1 MINLLAVSYNNIGPF
16 KDKFLTIFFDQGKYL
31 IKAPIGAGKSFLFF
45 DGPIYGLYKYS
56 SRSMLNTQCKSWF
69 IKLLFEVEGQT
80 YLIVRNLSKAKT
92 KESCASTVYQV
103 HQVESPSSQS
113 RRPYRPDD
121 LTTLQT
127 DIDIQTEL
135 GKNPDIHIEEITFK
149 NETDLQQTLQNILPP
164 REVFLNTVFLMQ
176 DSDNIFELQPA
187 DRLTVLKNVFNLIWI
202 DEAKDKIAERKKE
215 IWYKLKATADTSK
228 YDEKLKRLLADYMS
242 GYKRLNEVC
251 HSERNEEYG
260 LAYPSLRSGWQA
272 QIFFEELENI
282 YEKVNIAE
290 FSADDFPVK
299 MHEDIDAKVDKNKSD
314 YQKINHQLL
323 TLVESHKVESHK
335 VEGYQKEIKQLTV
348 NSEQLTVKVLQI
360 DPTKITKLKDEKKSL
375 LKQQD
380 TLEKEVK
387 HELIKKFYAE
397 HKNLFEDF
405 KVNSDVIANAYLFVQ
420 HLKNTGKILNEEVKN
435 IQLQIAHHNDTLKNH
450 EEQLKVMNT
459 KIKLFEQDVD
469 QQAAYDC
476 SKIGTNCPFIK
487 VINKK
492 TFEQLDKQKE
502 LLQKEKD
509 VLEAKIKNLE
519 ETLHATSQQK
529 VLKEILWDIEDIK
542 LVLHD
547 IDWKDIEK
555 VYDEVQEIQAKEKS
569 IDTQITNLE
578 GETKKLEEYKLE
590 IEKNKVQIENIE
602 KSIQEAESE
611 KLKAESEKAKIEEQV
626 KGIDYA
632 WILEL
637 EKLNT
642 KMKESLRD
650 ITSLVHEFKDVQM
663 QVKQLQQEEEI
674 VSNLYNIFSK
684 ELLLLVLQDHLPVL
698 SDIINSYL
706 AQVVEYQI
714 NFSLNKTSTDKL
726 ELLAQIFDEKG
737 ERDVKS
743 LSGGQRVI
751 LKIVWMLAISSYIHS
766 PVLFIDETINNL
778 DADTVAKV
786 SDMLEDFV
794 KSKSMKL
801 YAVTHNQQIQDMKFW
816 DKVIELEKNG

>member
-16 KDKFLTIFFDQGKYL
+16 KDTFLTIFFDQGKYL

-92 KESCASTVYQV
+92 KESCA
-103 HQVESPSSQS
+103 
-113 RRPYRPDD
+113 
-121 LTTLQT
+121 TLLYNVDGTNYKGKAAGIVSWDIEQT
-127 DIDIQTEL
+127 LKAQDVKL
-135 GKNPDIHIEEITFK
+135 EEVTFK

-187 DRLTVLKNVFNLIWI
+187 DRLTVLKNVFNLIGI

-228 YDEKLKRLLADYMS
+228 YDEKLKRLLADYMW
-242 GYKRLNEVC
+242 GYKKLNDT
-251 HSERNEEYG
+251 EYT
-260 LAYPSLRSGWQA
+260 A
-272 QIFFEELENI
+272 FFDELGNI
-282 YEKVNIAE
+282 YEKLNISE

-299 MHEDIDAKVDKNKSD
+299 MHEDIDVKVEKNKSD
-314 YQKINHQLL
+314 YQKINHQLI
-323 TLVESHKVESHK
+323 TLVESYKGESRKVE
-335 VEGYQKEIKQLTV
+335 EYLKEIRQLTA
-348 NSEQLTVKVLQI
+348 NSDQLTTKINQI
-360 DPTKITKLKDEKKSL
+360 DPNKITKLKDDKKSL
-375 LKQQD
+375 VKQEDSLQR
-380 TLEKEVK
+380 EVK
-387 HELIKKFYAE
+387 NELIGKFYTE
-397 HKNLFEDF
+397 HKHLFEDF
-405 KVNSDVIANAYLFVQ
+405 KITPDVVANAYLFVQ
-420 HLKNTGKILNEEVKN
+420 HLKNKGKVLNEEVKN
-435 IQLQIAHHNDTLKNH
+435 IQLQVQHQSDTLKDH
-450 EEQLKVMNT
+450 EEQLKAMNA

-469 QQAAYDC
+469 QQASFSC
-476 SKIGTNCPFIK
+476 EKIQTNCPFIK

-509 VLEAKIKNLE
+509 ALEAKI
-519 ETLHATSQQK
+519 ETLKKSNDCSKELK
-529 VLKEILWDIEDIK
+529 VKEQDIDGIK

-547 IDWKDIEK
+547 IDRKEIEK
-555 VYDEVQEIQAKEKS
+555 IYDEVQELQAKGKS
-569 IDTQITNLE
+569 IDMQITNLE

-602 KSIQEAESE
+602 KSIKETNATLQASEQE
-611 KLKAESEKAKIEEQV
+611 KLKIEEQA
-626 KGIDYA
+626 KWIDYA

-650 ITSLVHEFKDVQM
+650 ITSLVHEFKDVQI
-663 QVKQLQQEEEI
+663 QVKQLQQEEE
-674 VSNLYNIFSK
+674 VVNNLYNIFSK

-714 NFSLNKTSTDKL
+714 NFSLHKSSTDKL
-726 ELLAQIFDEKG
+726 ELLAQIFDEKW

-778 DADTVAKV
+778 DADTVARV

-794 KSKSMKL
+794 KSRAMKL

-816 DKVIELEKNG
+816 DKVIEL

>member
-1 MINLLAVSYNNIGPF
+1 MINLLAISYNNIGPF
-16 KDKFLTIFFDQGKYL
+16 KDQNLTIFFDQGKYL

-56 SRSMLNTQCKSWF
+56 GRNMLNTQSKSWF
-69 IKLLFEVEGQT
+69 IKLLFEIDDQH
-80 YLIVRNLSKAKT
+80 YLIVRNLTKTKT
-92 KESCASTVYQV
+92 KESCS
-103 HQVESPSSQS
+103 
-113 RRPYRPDD
+113 
-121 LTTLQT
+121 TTLYTVHKVEGPKSIKSLEDLMTLQTWWLLT

-135 GKNPDIHIEEITFK
+135 WKNPDIHIEEVTFK
-149 NETDLQQTLQNILPP
+149 NETDLQQTLNTLLPP

-187 DRLTVLKNVFNLIWI
+187 DRLTVLKNVFNLIGV

-228 YDEKLKRLLADYMS
+228 YDEKLKRLLADYMWN
-242 GYKRLNEVC
+242 YKKLNDTDYKE
-251 HSERNEEYG
+251 
-260 LAYPSLRSGWQA
+260 
-272 QIFFEELENI
+272 FFDELENI
-282 YEKVNIAE
+282 YEKLNIAE

-299 MHEDIDAKVDKNKSD
+299 MHEDIDKKVEKNKSD

-335 VEGYQKEIKQLTV
+335 VEGYQKEVKDLTSKIQ
-348 NSEQLTVKVLQI
+348 NLESRISTI
-360 DPTKITKLKDEKKSL
+360 DPTKIVKLKDEKKSL

-380 TLEKEVK
+380 SLQKEVK
-387 HELIKKFYAE
+387 HELIKKFYVE
-397 HKNLFEDF
+397 HKNIFDDF
-405 KVNSDVIANAYLFVQ
+405 KMNPDVIANAYLFVQ
-420 HLKNTGKILNEEVKN
+420 YLKNTGKILNEEVKN
-435 IQLQIAHHNDTLKNH
+435 IQLQVKHQNDTLKEY
-450 EEQLKVMNT
+450 EERLKAINV
-459 KIKLFEQDVD
+459 KIKLLDKDFD
-469 QQAAYDC
+469 QQAAFDC
-476 SKIGTNCPFIK
+476 SKIKTNCPFIK

-502 LLQKEKD
+502 LLQKEKNA
-509 VLEAKIKNLE
+509 LEAKIG
-519 ETLHATSQQK
+519 A
-529 VLKEILWDIEDIK
+529 LKKLKDSSKELKSKEKDIEDIK

-547 IDWKDIEK
+547 IDRKEIEK
-555 VYDEVQEIQAKEKS
+555 IYDEVQELQAKEKS
-569 IDTQITNLE
+569 IDMHITNLE
-578 GETKKLEEYKLE
+578 GETKKLEEYKE
-590 IEKNKVQIENIE
+590 ESTKYKMQIENIE
-602 KSIQEAESE
+602 KSIKEVEST
-611 KLKAESEKAKIEEQV
+611 KLKVERGKADIEKQLQ
-626 KGIDYA
+626 GIDYA

-642 KMKESLRD
+642 KMKESYRD
-650 ITSLVHEFKDVQM
+650 IDSLVHEFKDVQI
-663 QVKQLQQEEEI
+663 QVKQLQQEEE
-674 VSNLYNIFSK
+674 VVNNLYNIFSK

-714 NFSLNKTSTDKL
+714 SFSLHKSTTDKL
-726 ELLAQIFDEKG
+726 ELLAQIFDDKW

-816 DKVIELEKNG
+816 DKVIEI